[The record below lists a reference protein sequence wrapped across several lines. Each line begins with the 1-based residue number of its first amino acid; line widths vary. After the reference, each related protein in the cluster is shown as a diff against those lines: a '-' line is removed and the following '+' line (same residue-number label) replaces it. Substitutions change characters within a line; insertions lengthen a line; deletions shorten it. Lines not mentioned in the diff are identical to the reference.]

1 MPLDQEGSVLQHPMP
16 LHQEGELLQHPMPLD
31 QEGERSTAS
40 HGLRG
45 VKLKHPMLE
54 RLELDAER

>member
-1 MPLDQEGSVLQHPMP
+1 MPLDQEGSVLQHPMT
-16 LHQEGELLQHPMPLD
+16 LD